1 MMVGFGTEKDLLK
14 TTDYWLVR
22 NSWCVLFVVCAFTC
36 ACCCDVRLRLSL
48 SAR

>member
-22 NSWCVLFVVCAFTC
+22 NSWCVVFDVPVV
-36 ACCCDVRLRLSL
+36 
-48 SAR
+48 